1 MPHIRSSFLIIVG
14 LFVFLLQ
21 TFAQNDWHQQIID
34 YRSKYYT
41 SYIDGARHIYQAED
55 TLYLD
60 FYTPDENFRV
70 RATYLPFHQLKDT
83 TIWTYSGLERA
94 YVIRGVLQFELLG
107 QKFEI
112 LGLQAR
118 QFLQH
123 PVYKYQLFVPF
134 KDLSTGEHTYGGGR
148 YLEIHLQDMEKEQEF
163 ILDFNLAYNPLCAY
177 SDGFNCPIPPE
188 ENFIDIEISA
198 GEKNFKKEK

>member
-1 MPHIRSSFLIIVG
+1 MHTLQTLLLTTAIF
-14 LFVFLLQ
+14 FVSLSQ
-21 TFAQNDWHQQIID
+21 TFAQSDWNQQIND

-41 SYIDGARHIYQAED
+41 SYIEGARQVYQADD
-55 TLYLD
+55 TIHLD

-70 RATYLPFHQLKDT
+70 HAQYIPYSQLKDT

-94 YVIRGVLQFELLG
+94 YVIRGVLRFELFD

-112 LGLQAR
+112 LGMQSR
-118 QFLQH
+118 QFIQH
-123 PVYKYQLFVPF
+123 PVYKSQLFVPF
-134 KDLSTGEHTYGGGR
+134 KDLTTGEDTYGGGR
-148 YLEIHLQDMEKEQEF
+148 YLEIVISDMEKEQEF

-177 SDGFNCPIPPE
+177 ADGFNCPIPPE
-188 ENFIDIEISA
+188 ENFLDIEIKA